1 MVSKISSTIGSPLY
15 ELLQCRIDW
24 EDGGAGQ
31 SRSRADLVQD
41 QIIIAIPDFSFDQNK
56 IDRGQAKL
64 TLKEAQYRQKIP
76 SFAKLIFPTHCLS
89 PEFRRCFRL
98 LQFLPSVNDLVCE
111 YSK

>member
-64 TLKEAQYRQKIP
+64 TLKTKNTVLRKTNISHPLSLARISAMLP
-76 SFAKLIFPTHCLS
+76 SFAAFTICK
-89 PEFRRCFRL
+89 
-98 LQFLPSVNDLVCE
+98 
-111 YSK
+111 

>member
-24 EDGGAGQ
+24 EDGDAGQ
-31 SRSRADLVQD
+31 NRSRADLVQD

-64 TLKEAQYRQKIP
+64 TLKEAQYRQQKIP
-76 SFAKLIFPTHCLS
+76 SFAKLIFPTHPLS
-89 PEFRRCFRL
+89 L
-98 LQFLPSVNDLVCE
+98 AKILTMFLSFAASTIC
-111 YSK
+111 K